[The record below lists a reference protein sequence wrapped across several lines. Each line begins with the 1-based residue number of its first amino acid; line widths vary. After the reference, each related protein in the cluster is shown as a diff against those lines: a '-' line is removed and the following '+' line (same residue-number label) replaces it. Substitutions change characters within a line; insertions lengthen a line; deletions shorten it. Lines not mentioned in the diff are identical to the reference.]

1 MPLRKKVIKKSIP
14 LVENDILSF
23 IDHILYINLD
33 SRKDRLD
40 SITNEIKKIDPEGLK
55 TTRISAIK
63 HERGAIGCG
72 LSHIK
77 ALELAKEKGYK
88 NVIILEDDYTFKTD
102 IKDIKYNFNLLFQ
115 KYSDYNIC
123 LLAGNIYRIKRGSDN
138 ISQCLNVQ
146 TTSGYIINERFY
158 QSLIDNFKEGVG
170 KMLDHYRYGE
180 AEIDQNW
187 KRLQGM
193 DKKFYIFYPKLGQQ
207 IASYS
212 DIENRHT
219 DYGC

>member
-1 MPLRKKVIKKSIP
+1 MPFRKKVIKKHLP
-14 LVENDILSF
+14 LVESDILSF

-33 SRKDRLD
+33 SRKDRLS
-40 SITNEIKKIDPEGLK
+40 SITNEVKKIDPEGLK

-63 HERGAIGCG
+63 HEQGAIGCG

-77 ALELAKEKGYK
+77 ALELAKEKDYE
-88 NVIILEDDYTFKTD
+88 NIIVLEDDYIFKKEV
-102 IKDIKYNFNLLFQ
+102 KDIKYNFNLLFQ

-123 LLAGNIYRIKRGSDN
+123 LLAGNIKRIKRGNDN

-146 TTSGYIINERFY
+146 TTSGYIINKRFY
-158 QSLIDNFKEGVG
+158 QTLIDNFKRATE
-170 KMLDHYRYGE
+170 KMLKRYRYGE
-180 AEIDQNW
+180 AEIDQSW
-187 KRLQGM
+187 KSLQGV

-207 IASYS
+207 MASYS
-212 DIENRHT
+212 DIENRPT